1 MQVNSVLCLY
11 LWLPFALFWGLF
23 FFFDLGYAVGHVGFL
38 GALGI
43 IFLGHAVT
51 IPTAMAVAEIAT
63 NKKVEGGGDYYVI
76 SRSFGINIGGAI
88 GIALYLSQA
97 ISISFYI
104 IAFTE
109 AFIPFGKYLNQT
121 YELGK
126 NLAYFI
132 TNKKTIGITSMGI
145 LTALML
151 TKGANI
157 GVKALYAVAAILF
170 LSLIIFF
177 AGDSQIALA
186 DVDFFN
192 SIENADNFFY
202 VFTIIFPAFTGISVG

>member
-1 MQVNSVLCLY
+1 MNRKLKTNAGQFGTMPVFMASICTILG
-11 LWLPFALFWGLF
+11 AILFLRF
-23 FFFDLGYAVGHVGFL
+23 GYSVGHVGFL

-121 YELGK
+121 YELG
-126 NLAYFI
+126 NLAYLLQE
-132 TNKKTIGITSMGI
+132 KTIGHVYGNINI
-145 LTALML
+145 IDAN
-151 TKGANI
+151 KGANI

-170 LSLIIFF
+170 LSLILFL
-177 AGDSQIALA
+177 LA
-186 DVDFFN
+186 IVK
-192 SIENADNFFY
+192 
-202 VFTIIFPAFTGISVG
+202 